1 MSVRLYDMIK
11 TSIMKELDVI
21 LLKIAHAL
29 YLIQT
34 VIQKYITF
42 SL

>member
-1 MSVRLYDMIK
+1 MSVRLYDMAE

-21 LLKIAHAL
+21 LLKILHAL
-29 YLIQT
+29 YLIQI